1 MLPLSLECHHCHH
14 GFVDF
19 CDNDDDYDNK
29 VMMLLM
35 SKLDLGHLEDILQSE
50 TLWETPVAGGEI
62 DSLTPPLESCGGDG
76 GGEWLDIR
84 GVDLDI
90 RGGEVDIRGG
100 EEGNRDGEA
109 NTIGGEVDMRGGGGG
124 ESSSNASSCERG
136 ARATTGWQGL
146 PWKYHNL

>member
-1 MLPLSLECHHCHH
+1 M
-14 GFVDF
+14 
-19 CDNDDDYDNK
+19 
-29 VMMLLM
+29 
-35 SKLDLGHLEDILQSE
+35 QSA

-62 DSLTPPLESCGGDG
+62 DSFTPPLESCGGDG

-90 RGGEVDIRGG
+90 RGGEMDVRGG

-109 NTIGGEVDMRGGGGG
+109 NTIGGEVDKRGGGGG